1 MTKRKYLDESRPK
14 YKTGGSVGP
23 IIGPAILNNIIKKY
37 KGDGNTLYHR
47 NVYNLVDPTA
57 SIPKTVFDLYNYKLI
72 ADEALK
78 PKGYIKKYREK
89 IEPLA
94 EAAWAK
100 RLGLPYDTSILI
112 SNNDGTFKLND
123 NYEQELPIDT
133 NFYKTRIANN
143 KSLLQKYNKGGGTER
158 NKVLKMAIGEDE
170 AALNALR
177 KTYKTGK
184 WVSFNEQAHK
194 SRHWIDNGDVKLDIS
209 PLSALQNFSGR
220 YNAADNTFEYFD
232 IYDFNDL
239 EPIVPGNPF
248 TIKGK
253 INLNKKYGGLITTR
267 PLLKSGG
274 SIYIKPSHRG
284 RLTELKARTGKSESE
299 LYNDGNP
306 AHKKMVVFARN
317 ARKWHH

>member
-1 MTKRKYLDESRPK
+1 MTKHRYLDEIKPSLK
-14 YKTGGSVGP
+14 YGGP
-23 IIGPAILNNIIKKY
+23 IIASAILNTIKKY
-37 KGDGNTLYHR
+37 KGDGNNLYHR

-57 SIPKTVFDLYNYKLI
+57 AIPKTVFDLYNYKLI

-89 IEPLA
+89 TEPLA

-112 SNNDGTFKLND
+112 SNDDGTVRLND
-123 NYEQELPIDT
+123 KYEQELPIDT

-143 KSLLQKYNKGGGTER
+143 KALLQKYRKGGGTER

-194 SRHWIDNGDVKLDIS
+194 SRQWINNGDVKLDIS

-220 YNAADNTFEYFD
+220 YNANDNTFEYFD
-232 IYDFNDL
+232 IYDFNSL
-239 EPIVPGNPF
+239 EPVVPGNPF

-253 INLNKKYGGLITTR
+253 INLNKKYGGLINSR
-267 PLLKSGG
+267 PSLKSGG